1 MKRLMVLVVGLVFLF
16 CASAFAADKPAAA
29 TATKAAPV
37 AAEPVK
43 APAKVTKMSA
53 TGKVTEISDTA
64 LKIERTVKGKAE
76 MKEFVLEKPAKAK
89 VGDKVKVSYIEKEG
103 KNVASKVTKV
113 VVKKKA
119 AKAAAKPAEEKPAAP
134 APETPAAK

>member
-16 CASAFAADKPAAA
+16 CASAFAA
-29 TATKAAPV
+29 
-37 AAEPVK
+37 EPVK
-43 APAKVTKMSA
+43 APAKVAKMSA

-89 VGDKVKVSYIEKEG
+89 VGDKVKVSYVEKEG

-113 VVKKKA
+113 VMKK
-119 AKAAAKPAEEKPAAP
+119 KAAAKPAEEKPAAP
-134 APETPAAK
+134 APETPATK